1 MFILRIGSKIHNF
14 KNILNISFDL
24 KYEKIIFHIFDV
36 CGMILELFGIGLIF
50 PALKLV
56 TDQNFLDSTYKLL
69 GIEKLEIST
78 LLSLITFFFI
88 CFYGFK
94 NFFLWI
100 VLKQYSNFLS
110 HYEAYLQSRLFKGY
124 F

>member
-1 MFILRIGSKIHNF
+1 MISTKIKIKIQNF
-14 KNILNISFDL
+14 KNVFNISFDT
-24 KYEKIIFHIFDV
+24 KYKKKLYFTFFLML

-56 TDQNFLDSTYKLL
+56 TDQKFLENAYNLF
-69 GIEKLEIST
+69 GIQSLEIST
-78 LLSLITFFFI
+78 LLFFITSFFI

-100 VLKQYSNFLS
+100 VLKKYSNFSL
-110 HYEAYLQSRLFKGY
+110 
-124 F
+124 